1 MRLTYLAG
9 AARLRAFFAKK
20 WSDGRLQ
27 KYLND
32 VAIQIEQVR
41 FVLSP
46 GDDGGDIVEDIT
58 VIEDE
63 SLNTAADIQSND
75 EIDTYIT
82 GLADLVPTLQDRLHE
97 EARATEGRGGRAGTM
112 AFHVTDSAKQYVMQ
126 IRDKYPKA
134 PTSLVER
141 LGEANWQR
149 YVRIRRKMHQGESS
163 DEEADGEERFR
174 SFQSTFVPTE
184 FHDSGLGSSVA
195 FAPHV
200 TRSVASH
207 TSFMSSHAD
216 HDKGRLRVPHT
227 PGEVFDGVAFTCWI
241 CGNKLSSIR
250 NRIDW
255 K

>member
-1 MRLTYLAG
+1 MTD
-9 AARLRAFFAKK
+9 AASLRSFFANG
-20 WSDGRLQ
+20 WSNELLQ

-32 VAIQIEQVR
+32 VEIQIEKVR

-58 VIEDE
+58 TIDDE
-63 SLNTAADIQSND
+63 NLNASTDIQFND

-82 GLADLVPTLQDRLHE
+82 GLTDLVPTLEDLLHE
-97 EARATEGRGGRAGTM
+97 ETQAPEEQDGRGGIVT
-112 AFHVTDSAKQYVMQ
+112 FHVTDSAKQYVMQ

-134 PTSLVER
+134 STTLVER

-149 YVRIRRKMHQGESS
+149 YVRIRRKMRQCESF
-163 DEEADGEERFR
+163 EEEPDGEERFP
-174 SFQSTFVPTE
+174 SFQSAFVPTE
-184 FHDSGLGSSVA
+184 FDDSGLGSSVA

-216 HDKGRLRVPHT
+216 REKGRLRVPHT
-227 PGEVFDGVAFTCWI
+227 PADVLEGVAFTCWI
-241 CGNKLSSIR
+241 CGNELSSIR